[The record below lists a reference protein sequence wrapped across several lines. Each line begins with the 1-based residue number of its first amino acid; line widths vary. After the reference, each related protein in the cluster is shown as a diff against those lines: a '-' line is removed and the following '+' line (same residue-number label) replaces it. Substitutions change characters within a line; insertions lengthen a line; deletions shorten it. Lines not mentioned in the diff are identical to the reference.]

1 MMFIWKMEMRTPA
14 NGSASYCSS
23 RFLQTWNG
31 SHHQR
36 PHPPDVTLR
45 VELPHVGVG
54 QGLAGSEPL
63 FREQAEEAADEV
75 HGLQIAV

>member
-1 MMFIWKMEMRTPA
+1 MEMCTQA
-14 NGSASYCSS
+14 NCTASYCSKVDS
-23 RFLQTWNG
+23 S
-31 SHHQR
+31 SHGMDLTNL
-36 PHPPDVTLR
+36 PDVTLR

-63 FREQAEEAADEV
+63 FREEAEEAADEI